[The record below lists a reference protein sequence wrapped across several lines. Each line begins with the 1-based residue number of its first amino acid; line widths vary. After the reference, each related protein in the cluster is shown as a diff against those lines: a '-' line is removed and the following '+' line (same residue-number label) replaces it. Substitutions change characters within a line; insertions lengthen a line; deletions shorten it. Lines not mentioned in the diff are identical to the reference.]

1 MTTHRLEKLIDLQT
15 IRNLFESYYSLTGI
29 SCTLFDADQNLLV
42 AEGWPDICNQFHRQ
56 HPVSAQRCKRSNA
69 SLFCCSAP
77 DTDEAN
83 KHQVYS
89 CENGMIYSA
98 LPIMVDTVHMGTLV
112 AGKFFYE
119 EEPFNKD
126 FFAAQA
132 TELGF
137 DQTSYFVALAQV
149 PVFQRDYICR
159 NMQLLNSMVGMLAAT
174 GLANLHLKDKTQK
187 LQEELQ
193 ARVEAENTL
202 HIQSAQLEDEIAER
216 QKAQEEQQFANQQL
230 ASANRALRLLSA
242 SNRSLL
248 HSTTQEEQLSQVCKI
263 AVEVGGYVTAWVGF
277 ALYDDEKSILPM
289 AWCGIDVPTLKQMP
303 MSWDVGSAN
312 ASAMGTAIR
321 TGTIQTRQD
330 ILNDVSIIH
339 WHGVARRHNHQSA
352 IALPL
357 SIQGEVIGAL
367 AVYASEPYA
376 FQQAEVELLHE
387 LALDLAFGIQTIRD
401 RQAYENA
408 QTHIRQLA
416 YYDRLTGLPNQYKFM
431 EQLDRSIAAAAAE
444 KQPFSLMLL
453 DLNYLHEIN
462 ETHGHALGDEVLIKI
477 SRQLQDICQPECF
490 IARFG
495 GDFAIICPNYDQ
507 NRATERAKNILA
519 SISVPFFLAGQQ
531 LVIGGSIGLVLYPE
545 DADRS
550 SELMSK
556 VDLAASRAKAS
567 GGGYCF
573 YRSEMGEQLAR
584 TLKIARRL
592 EFSILENML
601 ELFYQP
607 KIDLMTRQMVGSEAL
622 LRWNDQVLGWVS
634 PAEFIPVAE
643 TRGLMP
649 QLGNW
654 VLQTACSQLKQWQQQ
669 GNQHAGRIAINVS
682 ACQLEAPDFVE
693 TVLNAVEATG
703 ISPETIELELT
714 ESILMSDP
722 EQAVTLL
729 NRLKGHGF
737 SLAIDDFG
745 TGYSS
750 LAYLKRLPINT
761 LKIDR
766 AFVRDM
772 QHDSG
777 NRAIVATIIAMARQL
792 GLTTVAEGVENL
804 EQSFEL
810 LELGCSQAQGFHY
823 GRPVAAD
830 EFKLKWL
837 SSSINTEP
845 MQNERRIEPC

>member
-1 MTTHRLEKLIDLQT
+1 MTTHRLEKLIDLQD
-15 IRNLFESYYSLTGI
+15 IRNLLASYYNLTGI
-29 SCTLFDADQNLLV
+29 SCTLFDAEGNLLV
-42 AEGWPDICNQFHRQ
+42 AEGWQDICLQFHRQ
-56 HPVSAQRCKRSNA
+56 HPVSAERCKRSNA
-69 SLFCCSAP
+69 TMLLTQTATPGGSDKCQESR
-77 DTDEAN
+77 
-83 KHQVYS
+83 

-132 TELGF
+132 AELGF
-137 DQTSYFVALAQV
+137 DQTSYFTALAQV
-149 PVFQRDYICR
+149 PVFQRDYVCR
-159 NMQLLNSMVGMLAAT
+159 NMQLLNNMVGMLAAT
-174 GLANLHLKDKTQK
+174 GLANLHLEDRTRK

-202 HIQSAQLEDEIAER
+202 HIQAVLLEDEIAER
-216 QKAQEEQQFANQQL
+216 QKAQEELQFTNHQL
-230 ASANRALRLLSA
+230 ESSNRALRLLSA

-248 HSTTQEEQLSQVCKI
+248 HSTNEQDQLNQVCRI
-263 AVEVGGYVTAWVGF
+263 AVEIGGYATAWVGF
-277 ALYDDEKSILPM
+277 RLHDAEKSILPM
-289 AWCGIDVPTLKQMP
+289 AWFGIEDTFLDGTQIC
-303 MSWDVGSAN
+303 WDNSERGAT
-312 ASAMGTAIR
+312 GTAIR
-321 TGTIQTRQD
+321 TGTFQIRQD
-330 ILNDVSIIH
+330 IFHDPAMSAWHEHAKKHNFQSSI
-339 WHGVARRHNHQSA
+339 S
-352 IALPL
+352 LPL
-357 SIQGEVIGAL
+357 QVQGEVIGAL
-367 AVYASEPYA
+367 SIYASEPYA
-376 FQQAEVELLHE
+376 FQQPEVDLLHE

-401 RQAYENA
+401 GQAYEKA

-431 EQLDRSIAAAAAE
+431 EQLDRSIAAATAE
-444 KQPFSLMLL
+444 RQPFSLMLL
-453 DLNYLHEIN
+453 DLNYLDEIN
-462 ETHGHALGDEVLIKI
+462 ETHGHALGDEVLVKI
-477 SRQLQDICQPECF
+477 GRQLQDICQPECF

-495 GDFAIICPNYDQ
+495 GDFAIICPNCDQ
-507 NRATERAKNILA
+507 NTAAERAKNILA

-531 LVIGGSIGLVLYPE
+531 LSVGGSIGLVLYPE

-556 VDLAASRAKAS
+556 VDLATSRAKAA
-567 GGGYCF
+567 GGGFCF
-573 YRSEMGEQLAR
+573 YRPEMGEQLAR
-584 TLKIARRL
+584 TLRVARRL

-607 KIDLMTRQMVGSEAL
+607 KVDLMTGQVVGSEAL

-643 TRGLMP
+643 TRGLMVE
-649 QLGNW
+649 LGNW
-654 VLQTACSQLKQWQQQ
+654 VLQTACSQIKQWQQE
-669 GNQHAGRIAINVS
+669 GNPHPGRIAINIS
-682 ACQLEAPDFVE
+682 ARQLEAPEFLE
-693 TVLNAVEATG
+693 TILSAIETAG
-703 ISPETIELELT
+703 ISSENIELELT

-722 EQAVTLL
+722 EQAVTTL
-729 NRLKGHGF
+729 NRLQSHGF

-772 QHDSG
+772 LVDR
-777 NRAIVATIIAMARQL
+777 NDKTIVATIIAMARQL
-792 GLTTVAEGVENL
+792 GLATVAEGVEDQD
-804 EQSFEL
+804 QSFKL
-810 LELGCSQAQGFHY
+810 LELGCSLAQGFHY

-837 SSSINTEP
+837 SNSIKHRT
-845 MQNERRIEPC
+845 NEE